1 MGTVFTV
8 TAFTFGAAAKLAP
21 SGRSGRLVVLADKA
35 SLEVE
40 ARMATLSAKR
50 LMRIVCW
57 GWQFGA
63 AVGIA
68 TAMAQVL
75 SKFSHSVVCLL
86 FHAAARKIND
96 VAHIHF
102 AHRASYSP
110 LEINGR
116 PRFVCEKMR
125 VQSTASD

>member
-1 MGTVFTV
+1 
-8 TAFTFGAAAKLAP
+8 
-21 SGRSGRLVVLADKA
+21 
-35 SLEVE
+35 
-40 ARMATLSAKR
+40 MATLSAKR

-110 LEINGR
+110 LEINGPT
-116 PRFVCEKMR
+116 PRFGVFSAAVRALLLGVRRDELN
-125 VQSTASD
+125 